1 MSTLDTLNSA
11 LEQIDQ
17 RRATLDPYLKA
28 WHGESPAAYLSRAS
42 AEALDK
48 RVRRLAVNFPR
59 LVVSSL
65 VDRMRVTGFRRQGQT
80 DTEAEAW
87 RRWRQAGLV
96 AGSELIHTDRLLYG
110 SAYVTIWGHRTR
122 PRQPVAMLDSPLTS
136 WADIDP
142 GTGEVIRAV
151 RRWASGGRSRAV
163 LLEQDRITRWESAS
177 ADPMAGAG
185 WQQDGPTVSNP
196 WGQVPT
202 VAFTRRS
209 STTDHYGTSA
219 VADILDLTDA
229 LSKVFQDAMVTS
241 EYFARPRRW
250 ATGLEIREDEDGNP
264 IDPFG
269 QQRLMQ
275 SEDPDTRFGQLDPAR
290 LDGYADLS
298 ATITQQIGAL
308 TGLPA
313 HYLGLH
319 GDQPANADSVRAA
332 ETQLVSRAF
341 SEQRQAE
348 QPWGQVAA
356 WLDAIATGAPEVP
369 DDYVPVWADPETRT
383 PAQAADAAVKLRQ
396 IGIPLGTLLRA
407 PLRYEEHE
415 IATITAEAER
425 QQMTAAAASLGGLLP

>member
-1 MSTLDTLNSA
+1 MSTLETLNSA

-17 RRATLDPYLKA
+17 RRGRLDPYLKA
-28 WHGESPAAYLSRAS
+28 WHGESPAAYLSKSS

-65 VDRMRVTGFRRQGQT
+65 VDRMRVTGFRRQGQA
-80 DTEAEAW
+80 DTESAAW
-87 RRWRQAGLV
+87 SRWRQAGLV

-110 SAYVTIWGHRTR
+110 SAYVTIWGHRQRT
-122 PRQPVAMLDSPLTS
+122 RQPVAMLDSPLTA
-136 WADIDP
+136 WADVDP
-142 GTGEVIRAV
+142 ATGEVLRGV
-151 RRWASGGRSRAV
+151 RRWSSGGRSRAV
-163 LLEQDRITRWESAS
+163 LLEQDRITRWESTA

-185 WQQDGPTVSNP
+185 WRQDGAAVDNP
-196 WGQVPT
+196 WGQVPMIP
-202 VAFTRRS
+202 FTRRS
-209 STTDHYGTSA
+209 STTDHDGTSA
-219 VADILDLTDA
+219 VADVLDLTDA
-229 LSKVFQDAMVTS
+229 QSKILQDAMVHS

-250 ATGLEIREDEDGNP
+250 ATGLEIVEDDDGKP

-348 QPWGQVAA
+348 QPWGHVAG
-356 WLDAIATGAPEVP
+356 WLDAIATGAADVP
-369 DDYVPVWADPETRT
+369 ADYLPVWADPETRT
-383 PAQAADAAVKLRQ
+383 PAQAADAAVKLHG
-396 IGIPLGTLLRA
+396 IGVPLRTLLRA
-407 PLRYEEHE
+407 PLRYEDHE
-415 IATITAEAER
+415 ITAIMANRSTELVER
-425 QQMTAAAASLGGLLP
+425 AGLDIADLL